1 MHDVHILSFPPLSIS
16 PFYSFPPLPLLSP
29 SPPSISELLQVDL
42 LEDLILST
50 CIKHSGSVSVFKL
63 ITADISDND
72 KSLLDDI
79 FTRINGLERRLQVS
93 LFQISVLRIFCLK
106 YYIFVYFFLPW
117 KLRFVHVHLCDSI
130 LHVHCLL
137 MSCDYMYMYMY

>member
-1 MHDVHILSFPPLSIS
+1 MPCMMYMYFPFPLS
-16 PFYSFPPLPLLSP
+16 LPLSSP
-29 SPPSISELLQVDL
+29 SPPLPSLSELLQVYL

-72 KSLLDDI
+72 KLLLDDI

-93 LFQISVLRIFCLK
+93 
-106 YYIFVYFFLPW
+106 
-117 KLRFVHVHLCDSI
+117 
-130 LHVHCLL
+130 
-137 MSCDYMYMYMY
+137 

>member
-1 MHDVHILSFPPLSIS
+1 MLRMMYMYFPFPLSFPLS
-16 PFYSFPPLPLLSP
+16 SFPSPPLPPLVN
-29 SPPSISELLQVDL
+29 LQVDL

-72 KSLLDDI
+72 KLLLDDI

-93 LFQISVLRIFCLK
+93 
-106 YYIFVYFFLPW
+106 
-117 KLRFVHVHLCDSI
+117 
-130 LHVHCLL
+130 
-137 MSCDYMYMYMY
+137 

>member
-1 MHDVHILSFPPLSIS
+1 MMYMYFPFPLSLPLSFPS
-16 PFYSFPPLPLLSP
+16 PPLPSL
-29 SPPSISELLQVDL
+29 SELLQVDL

-50 CIKHSGSVSVFKL
+50 YIKHSGSVSVFKL

-93 LFQISVLRIFCLK
+93 LFQFFVLRN
-106 YYIFVYFFLPW
+106 FL
-117 KLRFVHVHLCDSI
+117 S
-130 LHVHCLL
+130 
-137 MSCDYMYMYMY
+137 

>member
-1 MHDVHILSFPPLSIS
+1 MPCMMYMYFPFPLSLPSLS
-16 PFYSFPPLPLLSP
+16 PLPPLPSFP
-29 SPPSISELLQVDL
+29 HELLQVDL

-79 FTRINGLERRLQVS
+79 FTRINGLERSLQVS
-93 LFQISVLRIFCLK
+93 
-106 YYIFVYFFLPW
+106 
-117 KLRFVHVHLCDSI
+117 
-130 LHVHCLL
+130 
-137 MSCDYMYMYMY
+137 

>member
-1 MHDVHILSFPPLSIS
+1 MHDVHVLSFPSLSSSLFSSFFPLS
-16 PFYSFPPLPLLSP
+16 LP
-29 SPPSISELLQVDL
+29 SPPSLSELLQVDL
-42 LEDLILST
+42 LEDLTLST

-93 LFQISVLRIFCLK
+93 LFQL
-106 YYIFVYFFLPW
+106 FL
-117 KLRFVHVHLCDSI
+117 C
-130 LHVHCLL
+130 
-137 MSCDYMYMYMY
+137 

>member
-1 MHDVHILSFPPLSIS
+1 MMYMYFPFPLSLPLSFL
-16 PFYSFPPLPLLSP
+16 FPPLP
-29 SPPSISELLQVDL
+29 SPPSLSELLQVDL

-93 LFQISVLRIFCLK
+93 YFPIFVLRN
-106 YYIFVYFFLPW
+106 FL
-117 KLRFVHVHLCDSI
+117 S
-130 LHVHCLL
+130 
-137 MSCDYMYMYMY
+137 

>member
-1 MHDVHILSFPPLSIS
+1 M
-16 PFYSFPPLPLLSP
+16 
-29 SPPSISELLQVDL
+29 
-42 LEDLILST
+42 ST

-93 LFQISVLRIFCLK
+93 LFQIYCVEKLFALNIICLFFAVETK
-106 YYIFVYFFLPW
+106 VCHVTTCTCILIVSLFVG
-117 KLRFVHVHLCDSI
+117 I
-130 LHVHCLL
+130 G
-137 MSCDYMYMYMY
+137 

>member
-1 MHDVHILSFPPLSIS
+1 MSLQKVYLSL
-16 PFYSFPPLPLLSP
+16 P
-29 SPPSISELLQVDL
+29 SPPSLSELLQVDL

-93 LFQISVLRIFCLK
+93 LFQIFC
-106 YYIFVYFFLPW
+106 V
-117 KLRFVHVHLCDSI
+117 
-130 LHVHCLL
+130 
-137 MSCDYMYMYMY
+137 

>member
-1 MHDVHILSFPPLSIS
+1 MPCMMYMYFPFPLSS
-16 PFYSFPPLPLLSP
+16 SLFSFP
-29 SPPSISELLQVDL
+29 SPPLLPSLSELLQVDL

-79 FTRINGLERRLQVS
+79 FTRINGLDRRLQVS
-93 LFQISVLRIFCLK
+93 YFPIFVLRN
-106 YYIFVYFFLPW
+106 FL
-117 KLRFVHVHLCDSI
+117 S
-130 LHVHCLL
+130 
-137 MSCDYMYMYMY
+137 

>member
-1 MHDVHILSFPPLSIS
+1 MYFPFSPLSFLFFSLSPSSPL
-16 PFYSFPPLPLLSP
+16 P
-29 SPPSISELLQVDL
+29 SPPSLSELLQVDL

-79 FTRINGLERRLQVS
+79 FTCINGLERRLQVS
-93 LFQISVLRIFCLK
+93 LFQ
-106 YYIFVYFFLPW
+106 FL
-117 KLRFVHVHLCDSI
+117 
-130 LHVHCLL
+130 
-137 MSCDYMYMYMY
+137 Y

>member
-1 MHDVHILSFPPLSIS
+1 MRRNGGFLSAMNDVHVLSFSLSPL
-16 PFYSFPPLPLLSP
+16 P
-29 SPPSISELLQVDL
+29 SPPSLSELLQVDL

-72 KSLLDDI
+72 KLLLDDI

-93 LFQISVLRIFCLK
+93 
-106 YYIFVYFFLPW
+106 
-117 KLRFVHVHLCDSI
+117 
-130 LHVHCLL
+130 
-137 MSCDYMYMYMY
+137 

>member
-1 MHDVHILSFPPLSIS
+1 MNIITVVDYAMHDVHVLSFPPLS
-16 PFYSFPPLPLLSP
+16 SFLLFILFPLSLP
-29 SPPSISELLQVDL
+29 SPLSLSELLQVDL

-50 CIKHSGSVSVFKL
+50 CIIKHSGSVSVFKL

-93 LFQISVLRIFCLK
+93 
-106 YYIFVYFFLPW
+106 
-117 KLRFVHVHLCDSI
+117 
-130 LHVHCLL
+130 
-137 MSCDYMYMYMY
+137 